1 MAGERIRELVLDPAA
16 VGLSART
23 EVLLM
28 LAARAQH
35 VSEVIGPALAAG
47 RHVVCD
53 RFSASTVAY
62 QGYGRGL
69 DPHELARLSEWA
81 TNGLKPDRVVLLR
94 VDQRTARGRLAV
106 RGEGTG
112 WSSRRRRSSP
122 GSIRGSTLWRRQT
135 RTVGA
140 SSTARGGSMM
150 SRRRCCLRRVFP
162 CRSKLAQHNQNSLPG
177 PASGDTLTT
186 PAPRRGNLEGAKASK
201 PGPLGAGV

>member
-94 VDQRTARGRLAV
+94 VDQRTARARLAV
-106 RGEGTG
+106 RGGGDRLELEEAAFF
-112 WSSRRRRSSP
+112 SRVDQGFDALAAADPDRWRIVD
-122 GSIRGSTLWRRQT
+122 GSGRIDD
-135 RTVGA
+135 VAA
-140 SSTARGGSMM
+140 SV
-150 SRRRCCLRRVFP
+150 L
-162 CRSKLAQHNQNSLPG
+162 L
-177 PASGDTLTT
+177 ASGF
-186 PAPRRGNLEGAKASK
+186 S
-201 PGPLGAGV
+201 V

>member
-1 MAGERIRELVLDPAA
+1 MAGERIREMVLDPAA

-94 VDQRTARGRLAV
+94 VDQRTARARPG
-106 RGEGTG
+106 GTG
-112 WSSRRRRSSP
+112 
-122 GSIRGSTLWRRQT
+122 GRGPA
-135 RTVGA
+135 G
-140 SSTARGGSMM
+140 ARGGGV
-150 SRRRCCLRRVFP
+150 L
-162 CRSKLAQHNQNSLPG
+162 LPG
-177 PASGDTLTT
+177 RSGV
-186 PAPRRGNLEGAKASK
+186 RRFGGGR
-201 PGPLGAGV
+201 PGPLAHRRRLGADRRCRGVGAACVGFFRVDQS